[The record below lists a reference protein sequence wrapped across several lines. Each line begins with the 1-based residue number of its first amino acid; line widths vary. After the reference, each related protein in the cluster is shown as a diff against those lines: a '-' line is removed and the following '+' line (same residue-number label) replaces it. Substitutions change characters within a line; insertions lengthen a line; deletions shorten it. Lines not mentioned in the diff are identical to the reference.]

1 MKSKKQKA
9 FLILKIG
16 SLILLL
22 GIVLLFAFR
31 NNILNKVIHRI
42 DAKMERDY
50 QCHFN
55 VGKAEFQGLTNLE
68 FQQITLVPKQADT
81 LVRIDEL
88 KTSVNFWKLLVG
100 DIQLGKLEINKGFV
114 QLVKNKNGSNFEAFL
129 RSKKEKNENPEVNYA
144 KLLHRLSSKLL
155 DLVPTDMHVKGF
167 AFKID
172 DNGNQVAFDFSKL
185 ILADKKLNT
194 LIQVS
199 SENFTQ
205 QWAVNGFADPR
216 ERKADLQF
224 YNPKSDTIQIPYLD
238 KKFNLKTGFKS
249 IHFNLDNLSMSSGKL
264 NIDGYASIQNLLV
277 NHKKIASKDVIIKNA
292 RFDYRWVIGSRFIAL
307 DSASTMQ
314 LNDIKCKL
322 YISYTNEKDKIYAL
336 QLKIDKMKAQ
346 DFINSLPIGL
356 FHHFEGMETQG
367 NFSYTLNFE
376 YNNHKPND
384 IIFDSKLQP
393 EGLRITKY
401 GEANLNKINS
411 EFIYSAIENGKPQR
425 AITVGTNN
433 PYFTPLEA
441 ISPYLQKCVLTS
453 EDPSFFNHRGFIN
466 EAFKQSIAKNIRT
479 KKFARG
485 ASTIS
490 MQLVKNVFLTREKT
504 LSRKL
509 EEILLVYILENQRI
523 ASKERMLEVYFNV
536 IEFGP
541 NVYGIGEASQY
552 YFGKI
557 PAELTLK
564 ECLFLATII
573 PKPKGFMYRFDE
585 NHQLKSFAKE
595 QSNFLTKVMLRRN
608 LITETDTIGVTSPLE
623 IIGEAKNRLKV
634 KQNTATIDSLQV
646 DDFEF

>member
-1 MKSKKQKA
+1 
-9 FLILKIG
+9 
-16 SLILLL
+16 
-22 GIVLLFAFR
+22 
-31 NNILNKVIHRI
+31 
-42 DAKMERDY
+42 
-50 QCHFN
+50 
-55 VGKAEFQGLTNLE
+55 
-68 FQQITLVPKQADT
+68 
-81 LVRIDEL
+81 
-88 KTSVNFWKLLVG
+88 
-100 DIQLGKLEINKGFV
+100 
-114 QLVKNKNGSNFEAFL
+114 
-129 RSKKEKNENPEVNYA
+129 
-144 KLLHRLSSKLL
+144 
-155 DLVPTDMHVKGF
+155 
-167 AFKID
+167 
-172 DNGNQVAFDFSKL
+172 
-185 ILADKKLNT
+185 
-194 LIQVS
+194 
-199 SENFTQ
+199 
-205 QWAVNGFADPR
+205 
-216 ERKADLQF
+216 
-224 YNPKSDTIQIPYLD
+224 
-238 KKFNLKTGFKS
+238 
-249 IHFNLDNLSMSSGKL
+249 
-264 NIDGYASIQNLLV
+264 
-277 NHKKIASKDVIIKNA
+277 
-292 RFDYRWVIGSRFIAL
+292 
-307 DSASTMQ
+307 
-314 LNDIKCKL
+314 
-322 YISYTNEKDKIYAL
+322 
-336 QLKIDKMKAQ
+336 MKAQ

-356 FHHFEGMETQG
+356 FHNFEGMEAQG

-425 AITVGTNN
+425 AITVGANN

-552 YFGKI
+552 YFGKT